1 MTNTEGGVVTAGG
14 QQAARE
20 TPRATYIPAMAG
32 QAAPDG
38 EKISRLLAYFICW
51 RFAGW
56 RAARRAARLQYV
68 DRVIEKGLSAAE

>member
-1 MTNTEGGVVTAGG
+1 
-14 QQAARE
+14 
-20 TPRATYIPAMAG
+20 MAG